1 MNVEPPKSNLYNS
14 PKIQCAE
21 YTRPDGSKSFARI
34 NIPNKNANTR
44 RLVRERLL
52 AAIPVYTPE
61 TFASSAPDGIYTWI
75 VSDKG
80 FFATPVYSIFEHG
93 TLHSNLTDRTGA
105 TRVHSAGEAKKTG
118 SQLALNLLSGTY
130 TRHILEAAEN
140 HESAEKAMESDM
152 IALFTSIGFRDV
164 RVVASKK
171 TYITG
176 LPTESELRMYA
187 AAGYDVYLYKT
198 KDACQGVKR
207 PVTQHRLD
215 TVSKQLAQ
223 PVFASLQ
230 EKLGAEKA
238 KLESEL
244 AALDADVPVRL
255 TSGGGGRRRSTRRLR
270 QQSKRTRRSNR

>member
-1 MNVEPPKSNLYNS
+1 MDVEPAKSNLYNS

-21 YTRPDGSKSFARI
+21 YTRPDGSTSFVRI
-34 NIPNKNANTR
+34 SIPNKNANTR
-44 RLVRERLL
+44 RTVRERLL
-52 AAIPVYTPE
+52 AAIPLYTSE
-61 TFASSAPDGIYTWI
+61 TFASAPDGIYTWI

-93 TLHSNLTDRTGA
+93 TLHSILTDRTGA

-152 IALFTSIGFRDV
+152 VVLFTSIGFRDV
-164 RVVASKK
+164 RVASKK

-207 PVTQHRLD
+207 PVAQRRLD
-215 TVSKQLAQ
+215 TVSKQITQ
-223 PVFASLQ
+223 PMFAGPAFQ

-238 KLESEL
+238 KLEAEL

-255 TSGGGGRRRSTRRLR
+255 TNGGRRRLTRRRRSTRG
-270 QQSKRTRRSNR
+270 RR